1 MRTKADFLDLTIFEL
16 LQNYWNYFEELENNE
31 QAIYWFWIPR
41 YKNWCKELLM
51 KKWLPCLLE
60 RNYCIQRI

>member
-1 MRTKADFLDLTIFEL
+1 MRTKEDFLDLTIFEL

-31 QAIYWFWIPR
+31 QAIYWFWILR
-41 YKNWCKELLM
+41 YKNWCKELLI
-51 KKWLPCLLE
+51 KKWLSCLLE